1 MSSKPSQ
8 APNRSI
14 ITPEQCAGFRVGDW
28 CKLTSIGRSKL
39 YELPDELQPAS
50 VKLGR
55 RKIIRESPSDY
66 LARIDALNR
75 ATQK

>member
-1 MSSKPSQ
+1 MSAALPSI
-8 APNRSI
+8 SV
-14 ITPEQCAGFRVGDW
+14 CAGFSVRDW
-28 CKLTSIGRSKL
+28 CAQTSISRSQL

-66 LARIDALNR
+66 LARIDALNQ
-75 ATQK
+75 AAQK